1 MPPFGDDWGTPMTPR
16 TPPPH
21 PRRWSLL
28 DIDDPDDFYFS
39 CADCGCTTCCID
51 VDTLDGQRQT
61 ERLSGARRPIARS
74 RHQRQGS

>member
-16 TPPPH
+16 TPPAH

-39 CADCGCTTCCID
+39 CADSGCTTCCID
-51 VDTLDGQRQT
+51 VDTLDEQ
-61 ERLSGARRPIARS
+61 RRPRDPRRAPHRGQTRRPRAS
-74 RHQRQGS
+74 S